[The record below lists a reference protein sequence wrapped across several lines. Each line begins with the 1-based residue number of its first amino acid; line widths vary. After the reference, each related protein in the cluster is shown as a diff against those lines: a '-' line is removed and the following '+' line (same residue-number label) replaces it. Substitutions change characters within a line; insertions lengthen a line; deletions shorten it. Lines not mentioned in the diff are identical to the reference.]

1 MKMRDKTKILFIIP
15 GFSLG
20 GTTSALISM
29 LNCGLTNDYD
39 IDVFTIEKRDY
50 NLQPIAT
57 HDIGLNGFTTAYYG
71 DFSKFPTKEKIKYLF
86 VKLLKQIKGGSSRL
100 EEWVTRRTIQKIE
113 RKKQYDIVVGFQEG
127 LATRFAS
134 QFTCPRKI
142 AWIHCDYANAYGEEV
157 NELDLYNGFEKVV
170 CVSQFTRQGF
180 VGRYPTLADKTVAI
194 HNIFDAQS
202 VITKSMAKIDDA
214 RFDTSRLTIISLGRV
229 HDVKR
234 FYLIPEIA
242 AQLKSAG
249 LDFRWYILGSAGIP
263 SELQRLTDAIHNY
276 GMEEKVIYL
285 GGKANPY
292 PFLKAADLMVTL
304 SKSEAC
310 PMIFNE
316 AKMLHVPIVS
326 ADFGSAFE
334 FIEQGKDGYI
344 SSIEKITQRIIEMAN
359 QTRVLTFFN
368 NSKSVSDSNRIIFD
382 QIKRAFDR

>member
-1 MKMRDKTKILFIIP
+1 MRNKTKILFIIP

-20 GTTSALISM
+20 GTTTALISM
-29 LNCGLTNDYD
+29 LNCGLANDYD
-39 IDVFTIEKRDY
+39 IDVFAIEQRDY

-57 HDIGLNGFTTAYYG
+57 HDIGQNGFTTAYYG
-71 DFSKFPTKEKIKYLF
+71 DFSLFPTKKKIKYLF
-86 VKLLKQIKGGSSRL
+86 VKLLKQIKGGSSGL

-113 RKKQYDIVVGFQEG
+113 RKKHYDIVVGFQEG

-157 NELDLYNGFEKVV
+157 NELDLYKGFEKVV

-180 VGRYPTLADKTVAI
+180 VERYPALADKTVAI

-202 VITKSMAKIDDA
+202 VIEKSKESIDDP
-214 RFDTSRLTIISLGRV
+214 RFDTSRFSIISLGRV
-229 HDVKR
+229 HEVKR

-242 AQLKSAG
+242 AQLESAG

-276 GMEEKVIYL
+276 SMEEKVIYL

-316 AKMLHVPIVS
+316 AKILHVPIVS

-334 FIEQGKDGYI
+334 FIEDGKTGII
-344 SSIEKITQRIIEMAN
+344 SPIADISNAIMRIFSDEKLRE
-359 QTRVLTFFN
+359 R
-368 NSKSVSDSNRIIFD
+368 
-382 QIKRAFDR
+382 IKRNISQFEFDNIELIATIKSIL

>member
-1 MKMRDKTKILFIIP
+1 MKMRNKTKILFIIP
-15 GFSLG
+15 GLSLG
-20 GTTSALISM
+20 GTTTALISM
-29 LNCGLTNDYD
+29 LNCGLANDYE

-71 DFSKFPTKEKIKYLF
+71 DFSRFPTKEKIKYLF

-180 VGRYPTLADKTVAI
+180 VGRYPALADKTVAI
-194 HNIFDAQS
+194 HNIFDAERVMERS
-202 VITKSMAKIDDA
+202 KAPIDDS
-214 RFDTSRLTIISLGRV
+214 RYDTSRFTIISLGRV
-229 HDVKR
+229 HEVKR

-242 AQLKSAG
+242 AQLRSAG
-249 LDFRWYILGSAGIP
+249 LNFRWYILGSAGIP

-316 AKMLHVPIVS
+316 AKMLHVPIIS

-334 FIEQGKDGYI
+334 FIEDGKTGII
-344 SSIEKITQRIIEMAN
+344 SPIADISNAIMRIFSDEKMRE
-359 QTRVLTFFN
+359 
-368 NSKSVSDSNRIIFD
+368 
-382 QIKRAFDR
+382 QIKKNISQFDFDNITIIATIKSIL

>member
-1 MKMRDKTKILFIIP
+1 MKNKPNILFIVP
-15 GFSLG
+15 YLGLG
-20 GTTSALISM
+20 GTTTALTSL
-29 LNCGLTNDYD
+29 LNCGLSEHFN
-39 IDVFTIEKRDY
+39 IDVFSIKRKNY
-50 NLQPIAT
+50 HTKLLVA
-57 HDIGLNGFTTAYYG
+57 HDIGLNNLTTAFYG
-71 DFSKFPTKEKIKYLF
+71 NFSQFQTKEKLKYLF
-86 VKLLKQIKGGSSRL
+86 LKLIKQSKRFKPRVEKWVIKR
-100 EEWVTRRTIQKIE
+100 VIQEIE
-113 RKKQYDIVVGFQEG
+113 HHNQYDVIVGFQEG

-142 AWIHCDYANAYGEEV
+142 AWIHCDYANAYREEV

-180 VGRYPTLADKTVAI
+180 VERYPALADKTVAI
-194 HNIFDAQS
+194 HNIFDAER
-202 VITKSMAKIDDA
+202 VIEKSKATIDDA
-214 RFDTSRLTIISLGRV
+214 RFDTSRLTIISLGRI
-229 HDVKR
+229 HEVKR

-242 AQLKSAG
+242 AQLRSAG

-292 PFLKAADLMVTL
+292 PFLKAADLIVTL

-316 AKMLHVPIVS
+316 AKILHVPIVS

-334 FIEQGKDGYI
+334 FIEDGKTGII
-344 SSIEKITQRIIEMAN
+344 SPIADISNAIMRIFSDEKMRE
-359 QTRVLTFFN
+359 
-368 NSKSVSDSNRIIFD
+368 
-382 QIKRAFDR
+382 QIKKNISQFDFDNITIIATIKSIL